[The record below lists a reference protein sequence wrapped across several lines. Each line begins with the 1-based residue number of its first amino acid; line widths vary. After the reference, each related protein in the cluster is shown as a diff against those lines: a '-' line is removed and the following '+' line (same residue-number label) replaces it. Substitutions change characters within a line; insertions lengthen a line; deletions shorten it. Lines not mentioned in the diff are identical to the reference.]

1 MYYVRSKS
9 QKLFLVLSISYAIS
23 SCTMIDSQICAGC
36 QRPLS
41 KEAALKYKNTSLAD
55 FMRERFTDQLG
66 RTTGFYN
73 KETSKNS
80 INIKLLSSRIE
91 RPYDDIN
98 NFCQAQGG
106 ILVIKQAYYNPP
118 PGLYISEDD
127 IKQDVFYTYK
137 NAKASAPSQITINN
151 MIGSETYNINKQDYA
166 LSAAQNEYLRLKHNA
181 NITNSSFEA
190 QDYRKAV
197 RGGKIGKYSCIK
209 NQTNLWWA
217 SIKPYNVEKD
227 GSYTWINT
235 QLTFS
240 ENSAN

>member
-1 MYYVRSKS
+1 MYSVNNKF
-9 QKLFLVLSISYAIS
+9 QKLFLTLSISSVIS
-23 SCTMIDSQICAGC
+23 SCTMIDNQICAGC

-55 FMRERFTDQLG
+55 FMRERFTDRLG

-80 INIKLLSSRIE
+80 INIQLLSSRIE

-106 ILVIKQAYYNPP
+106 NLVIKQAYYNPP
-118 PGLYISEDD
+118 PGLYVSEDD
-127 IKQDVFYTYK
+127 IKQAALYTYK
-137 NAKASAPSQITINN
+137 NAKGSAPSQITINN
-151 MIGSETYNINKQDYA
+151 MIGSETYNVNKQDYA

-181 NITNSSFEA
+181 NVTNNSFEA
-190 QDYRKAV
+190 QDYRKAM
-197 RGGKIGKYSCIK
+197 REGKIGKYSCIK
-209 NQTNLWWA
+209 SKNSLWWV
-217 SIKPYNVEKD
+217 SIKPYSVEKD

-235 QLTFS
+235 QLIYG
-240 ENSAN
+240 

>member
-1 MYYVRSKS
+1 MYLVKSKS
-9 QKLFLVLSISYAIS
+9 QKLFLALSISSLIS
-23 SCTMIDSQICAGC
+23 SCTIIDNQICAGC

-55 FMRERFTDQLG
+55 FMKERFTDQLG

-80 INIKLLSSRIE
+80 INIRLLASRIE
-91 RPYDDIN
+91 RPYDDIS

-106 ILVIKQAYYNPP
+106 NLVIKQAYYNPP

-127 IKQDVFYTYK
+127 IKQAVFYTYK

-151 MIGSETYNINKQDYA
+151 MIGSETYNVNKQDYA

-181 NITNSSFEA
+181 NITNNSFEA
-190 QDYRKAV
+190 QDYRQAI
-197 RGGKIGKYSCIK
+197 RGGKIGKYSCIRNK
-209 NQTNLWWA
+209 NNLWWV
-217 SIKPYNVEKD
+217 SIKPFNVEKD

-235 QLTFS
+235 QLIFS
-240 ENSAN
+240 

>member
-1 MYYVRSKS
+1 
-9 QKLFLVLSISYAIS
+9 
-23 SCTMIDSQICAGC
+23 MIDNQICAGC

-106 ILVIKQAYYNPP
+106 SLVIKQTYYNPLP
-118 PGLYISEDD
+118 SLYISEDD
-127 IKQDVFYTYK
+127 IKQAVFYTYK

-166 LSAAQNEYLRLKHNA
+166 LSAAQNEYLKLKHNA

-190 QDYRKAV
+190 QDYRKAIL
-197 RGGKIGKYSCIK
+197 GGKIGKYSCIK
-209 NQTNLWWA
+209 NKNNLWWV
-217 SIKPYNVEKD
+217 SIKPFNVEKD

-235 QLTFS
+235 QLIFS
-240 ENSAN
+240 